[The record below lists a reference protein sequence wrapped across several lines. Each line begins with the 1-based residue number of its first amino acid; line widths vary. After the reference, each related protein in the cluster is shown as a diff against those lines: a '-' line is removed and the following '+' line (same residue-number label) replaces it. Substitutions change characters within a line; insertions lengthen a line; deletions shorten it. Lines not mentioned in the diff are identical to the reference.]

1 LYGESRM
8 LDRINDFI
16 GADIG
21 LHGEVAEAVLIAVL
35 VAMVALAMHWLVFRG
50 LQHLSD
56 ASGSKADNIVVSR
69 LRRPTRFAILAL
81 ALIIVA
87 RELPLLDEIWQKVA
101 GFVMPA
107 LIGWMVL
114 AVLHALVNTMALSA
128 DVSVEDNLRAR
139 RRRTKLAMF
148 NRIATFLVIFVTVGV
163 MLLSIPGVRDIG
175 MTLVASAGLAGL
187 AVGAAAQP
195 ALRSLIAGVQMA
207 ATEPINID
215 DVVIIEGEW
224 GWIEEIRTT
233 YVVVK
238 IWDERRL
245 IVPTTKFLEEPF
257 QNWTKT
263 TAKLLGTVFLYLDPA
278 ARVEPIRQEF
288 ERQINANKRWDG
300 RVQVTQV
307 TETTRDT
314 KEVRLLM
321 SAKDSPTLFDLR
333 CDIREG
339 ITDWISQTCPEA
351 FARNRWIDES
361 GREAATS

>member
-1 LYGESRM
+1 M

-21 LHGEVAEAVLIAVL
+21 FHGEVAEAVLIAVL
-35 VAMVALAMHWLVFRG
+35 VAIVALAMHWLVFRG

-56 ASGSKADNIVVSR
+56 ASGSKTDNIVVSR

-351 FARNRWIDES
+351 FARNRWIDET
-361 GREAATS
+361 GREAVRS

>member
-1 LYGESRM
+1 
-8 LDRINDFI
+8 
-16 GADIG
+16 
-21 LHGEVAEAVLIAVL
+21 
-35 VAMVALAMHWLVFRG
+35 
-50 LQHLSD
+50 
-56 ASGSKADNIVVSR
+56 
-69 LRRPTRFAILAL
+69 
-81 ALIIVA
+81 
-87 RELPLLDEIWQKVA
+87 
-101 GFVMPA
+101 
-107 LIGWMVL
+107 
-114 AVLHALVNTMALSA
+114 
-128 DVSVEDNLRAR
+128 
-139 RRRTKLAMF
+139 MF

>member
-1 LYGESRM
+1 M

-56 ASGSKADNIVVSR
+56 ASDSKADNIVVSR

-288 ERQINANKRWDG
+288 EKQINANKRWDG

-339 ITDWISQTCPEA
+339 ITDWISDTCPEA

-361 GREAATS
+361 GREAASS

>member
-1 LYGESRM
+1 
-8 LDRINDFI
+8 
-16 GADIG
+16 
-21 LHGEVAEAVLIAVL
+21 
-35 VAMVALAMHWLVFRG
+35 
-50 LQHLSD
+50 
-56 ASGSKADNIVVSR
+56 
-69 LRRPTRFAILAL
+69 
-81 ALIIVA
+81 
-87 RELPLLDEIWQKVA
+87 
-101 GFVMPA
+101 
-107 LIGWMVL
+107 
-114 AVLHALVNTMALSA
+114 
-128 DVSVEDNLRAR
+128 AR

-361 GREAATS
+361 GREAATFLRDLAGRRPGPATSQTASHRRRRPSSPAHYRWDRGRTSWPVRRAGP